1 MARVLIG
8 VSGGIAA
15 YKAVQT
21 ARLLIGAGHAVRV
34 IQTPNSRR
42 FVGEATFAGI
52 TGAPVLC
59 SEFDEDP
66 LRGAYP
72 GEPAGERAPI
82 AHLALVQR
90 AELYL
95 IAPASAN
102 TIAKLAH
109 GLADNLVTTAALAAD
124 LSRSS
129 SRPR

>member
-1 MARVLIG
+1 MPAD
-8 VSGGIAA
+8 
-15 YKAVQT
+15 
-21 ARLLIGAGHAVRV
+21 AVRV

-72 GEPAGERAPI
+72 GEPVGERDGGRMPI
-82 AHLALVQR
+82 PHLALVQR

-102 TIAKLAH
+102 TTAKLRNWIGRQPGDDCA
-109 GLADNLVTTAALAAD
+109 
-124 LSRSS
+124 
-129 SRPR
+129 PRGKTVP